1 MEKVQDLLAKIK
13 TAKEANGLSYQAIVD
28 ITEKNGEAVSLST
41 VKRVLQD
48 GADIE
53 NFRYQQTIL
62 PIARAVLGIN
72 EETEKPDVQNNPDQP
87 ERYYAEIDALKSV
100 IKIKHEQLEERA
112 QEIDRL
118 RNEISDLKETHK
130 ANISHTEEEKEKK
143 ITYLKDSVEELKKDL
158 RTSRRIIAAFSIVIG
173 ALLVL
178 DVCFRNFGWFQ
189 W

>member
-13 TAKEANGLSYQAIVD
+13 EAKEANGLSYQAIVD

-48 GADIE
+48 GANIE
-53 NFRYQQTIL
+53 DFRYQQTIL
-62 PIARAVLGIN
+62 PIARAVLRIN
-72 EETEKPDVQNNPDQP
+72 EETEKPDVQNNPDQL
-87 ERYYAEIDALKSV
+87 EKYYAEIDGLKSL

-112 QEIDRL
+112 AEIDRL
-118 RNEISDLKETHK
+118 RNEISELKESHRE
-130 ANISHTEEEKEKK
+130 NISHTEEEKEKK
-143 ITYLKDSVEELKKDL
+143 ITFLKNMIEELKRELK
-158 RTSRRIIAAFSIVIG
+158 TSRRINAAFAIVIG